1 MNIAIDVRELCGKPT
16 GVGRYLFELL
26 AEWAAGPERAR
37 HTWMLYAHEAPNVPA
52 AFRDAVVVIPGAG
65 GTRWEQWDLARQL
78 TRVRP
83 DVLFAPG
90 YTAPLTAPCPIALTI
105 HDVSFF
111 DQPEEFRWR
120 EGLRRRRIT
129 AWAARRA
136 KVVLTVSAF
145 SRDRLVERIG
155 VPASRVRVIHHGMR
169 PSAVDAI
176 ATRPREPIALY
187 VGSIFP
193 RRHVDV
199 LVRTFATE
207 VAPRVPDARL
217 EIIGEDRLPPGETL
231 QDWLTALPAEVRGR
245 VVARS
250 WVDEATLRDLYA
262 RARVFVFLSEYEG
275 FGLTPLEAIAAG
287 VPPIVL
293 DTPVAREV
301 YGDAARFVGGDRPGR
316 GTLPGRG
323 TPPGRGQTPSR
334 DLRTVENLP
343 FSKLGIALVDLLTND
358 AARAALL
365 ARAPEV
371 LARYQWD
378 TAARLTLSAI
388 EDAAQG

>member
-26 AEWAAGPERAR
+26 TEWAAGPALTR
-37 HTWMLYAHEAPNVPA
+37 HVWTLYAHDLPNVPA
-52 AFRDAVVVIPGAG
+52 AFRDRVVLIPGAG
-65 GTRWEQWDLARQL
+65 GTRWEQWDLARKL
-78 TRVRP
+78 TRERP
-83 DVLFAPG
+83 DVLFAPA
-90 YTAPLTAPCPIALTI
+90 YTAPLTAPCPLALTI

-111 DQPEEFRWR
+111 DQPDEFRWR

-136 KVVLTVSAF
+136 RVVLTVSAF
-145 SRDRLVERIG
+145 SRDRLVQRIG
-155 VPASRVRVIHHGMR
+155 VPAARVRVIHHGMR
-169 PSAVDAI
+169 ASSAPD
-176 ATRPREPIALY
+176 TREPRPREPIVLY

-199 LVRTFATE
+199 LVRTFAAQ

-217 EIIGEDRLPPGETL
+217 EIIGEDRLPPGERVA
-231 QDWLTALPAEVRGR
+231 DWLQALPDDVRGR
-245 VVARS
+245 VSARS

-301 YGDAARFVGGDRPGR
+301 YGDAARFVGRLLRD
-316 GTLPGRG
+316 
-323 TPPGRGQTPSR
+323 QTPSR
-334 DLRTVENLP
+334 DLRTVENAWAADLAD
-343 FSKLGIALVDLLTND
+343 ALVDLLVDTD
-358 AARAALL
+358 ARAALL
-365 ARAPEV
+365 QRAPEV
-371 LARYQWD
+371 LARYRWD
-378 TAARLTLSAI
+378 TAAELTLAAI
-388 EDAAQG
+388 EDAAGAADDHR